1 MHIGQVIVSNI
12 LIKKRSETS
21 DRKYPGTPG
30 YFFGLETIYNMGM
43 KDEKRLVFVKFGGS
57 VITDKGKEERA
68 NSESIK
74 SLARQLR
81 DAKAKEKN
89 LSILIGTG
97 AGSFGHI
104 QVKKY
109 KLEGGIVSEKQKL
122 GFSLVED
129 SVSRLNQMVVAELL
143 KSNIPVVSV
152 KPSSIFTTESGSVK
166 YFFLD
171 AMLGFINL
179 GITPVLYGDMVYD
192 LLVGGSVLST
202 DRIFYE
208 LANIFSKQNIKI
220 DKVVF
225 CGSTNGVLDRDGKTI
240 ERITVKNLPE
250 YSDVFFD
257 NKFVDVTGG
266 MKKKVMTALWIS
278 KLGIPCRIIGRDS
291 LESCLI
297 EDKFE
302 GTIIE

>member
-1 MHIGQVIVSNI
+1 MKNE
-12 LIKKRSETS
+12 KK
-21 DRKYPGTPG
+21 
-30 YFFGLETIYNMGM
+30 
-43 KDEKRLVFVKFGGS
+43 LVFIKFGGS
-57 VITDKGKEERA
+57 VITDKGKEEKA
-68 NSESIK
+68 DNDSIK
-74 SLARQLR
+74 SLAKQLS
-81 DAKAKEKN
+81 DVKTKDQN
-89 LSILIGTG
+89 LSILVGTG

-109 KLEGGIVSEKQKL
+109 KLEGGISTEKQKL
-122 GFSLVED
+122 GFALIED

-143 KSNIPVVSV
+143 KSRISAVSM
-152 KPSSIFTTESGSVK
+152 KPSSMFTTDSGSIK

-171 AMLGFINL
+171 ALLGFINM
-179 GITPVLYGDMVYD
+179 GIIPVLYGDMVYD
-192 LLVGGSVLST
+192 SQVGGAVLST

-208 LANIFSKQNIKI
+208 LANIFSKQNIVI
-220 DKVVF
+220 DRVVF
-225 CGSTNGVLDRDGKTI
+225 CGSTKGVLDRNGKTI
-240 ERITVKNLPE
+240 KKITVKNLSE

-291 LESCLI
+291 LESCLL